1 MPATRTSPRKGSQTI
16 QLTLT
21 GKPVS
26 VMNPRNRKGKASA
39 NRVFTDVVLTIK
51 PEFVKLLAAQ
61 TKNHE
66 YRKYKLRDTVERIWL
81 YETAP
86 TSAITF
92 VPSRLSSY
100 SWLIGYLKPLIPSGL
115 AHRHIIGVGAP
126 RVPGEVNDPSGIGN
140 DEFDAGQKVSKY
152 GYPVKG
158 MYRLPK
164 PLTSAALKERYG
176 ISPPQ
181 GYMYAPEALVQG
193 EPLNAMEILY

>member
-1 MPATRTSPRKGSQTI
+1 MAIRDRTHFSHHVRP
-16 QLTLT
+16 
-21 GKPVS
+21 
-26 VMNPRNRKGKASA
+26 
-39 NRVFTDVVLTIK
+39 
-51 PEFVKLLAAQ
+51 
-61 TKNHE
+61 
-66 YRKYKLRDTVERIWL
+66 
-81 YETAP
+81 
-86 TSAITF
+86 
-92 VPSRLSSY
+92 VPSFFLFQADWLPEPPSS
-100 SWLIGYLKPLIPSGL
+100 SGI

-140 DEFDAGQKVSKY
+140 DEFDAGKKVSKY

-193 EPLNAMEILY
+193 EPLNAMEVLY